1 MQACRESRDAGL
13 QEKQGCRL
21 EVSEQHAAIRVLA
34 WALLPRAEL
43 LKPTAGEPKETRAP
57 MADAMRRHLESECAT
72 QLDDILSVGPTQARA
87 MAAEFVEMAFQ
98 ASKAE
103 QTFDLPQDYGD
114 RLIADEARDPAAR
127 ARLAS
132 RRQEGVRDED
142 LRWWWNRHD
151 VQRRLAVVLD
161 AVMKSAAVRFLHE
174 QQKLPEAEVLRR
186 LALLYPDYSDSLD
199 DPNIGVDADAP
210 LPIELKNRVSDYLAR
225 EAAGPEGRV
234 PRLLKGKSSLNAL
247 LREELR
253 AGKI

>member
-1 MQACRESRDAGL
+1 MS
-13 QEKQGCRL
+13 
-21 EVSEQHAAIRVLA
+21 
-34 WALLPRAEL
+34 
-43 LKPTAGEPKETRAP
+43 
-57 MADAMRRHLESECAT
+57 DAMKKHLEDECAT

-98 ASKAE
+98 ASKSE
-103 QTFDLPQDYGD
+103 RTFDLPQDYGD
-114 RLIADEARDPAAR
+114 RLIADEARDPAMR
-127 ARLAS
+127 ARLAI
-132 RRQEGVRDED
+132 RRAEGVRDED

-161 AVMKSAAVRFLHE
+161 AVMKSAAMRFLHE

-199 DPNIGVDADAP
+199 DPNIGADADAP

-225 EAAGPEGRV
+225 EASSPEGRV
-234 PRLLKGKSSLNAL
+234 PRLLKGKTSLNAL
-247 LREELR
+247 LRDEVR